1 MRLDGQTALV
11 TGASSGIG
19 RAIALAFAAAGADVA
34 INYAENARGAQEVA
48 DAIEALGRR
57 AMLVRADVT
66 QPREVEDMVELV
78 TGAWGRLD
86 VLVNNAGVVRR
97 GSLFEI
103 DAAIWDTVLDVNL
116 KGAFLCAQSAA
127 RWMLPAGRGAIVN
140 IASMRGVEGGST
152 SMHYAAAKG
161 GLITL
166 TKSLARELAPSIRV
180 NAVAPG
186 YVDTRIQS
194 ELTPEKRRAIAEST
208 PLGRIG
214 KPEEIARVA
223 LFFASDASSFVTGQ
237 TLLADGGRVMI

>member
-1 MRLDGQTALV
+1 MRLDGRIALV

-19 RAIALAFAAAGADVA
+19 RAIAIAFAEAGADVA
-34 INYAENARGAQEVA
+34 INYRDNERGAHEVA
-48 DAIEALGRR
+48 SEIEKLGRR
-57 AMLVRADVT
+57 AMPVRADVT
-66 QPREVEDMVELV
+66 HPREVEDMVELV
-78 TGAWGRLD
+78 TGAWQRLD

-103 DAAIWDTVLDVNL
+103 DAAMWDDVVDVNL

-127 RWMLPAGRGAIVN
+127 RWMLPSGRGAIVN

-166 TKSLARELAPSIRV
+166 TKSLARELAPAIRV

-186 YVDTRIQS
+186 YVETRIQAD
-194 ELTPEKRRAIAEST
+194 LTPEKRREIIAST
-208 PLGRIG
+208 PLKRIG
-214 KPEEIARVA
+214 LPEEIARVA
-223 LFFASDASSFVTGQ
+223 LFFASDASSYVTGQ
-237 TLLADGGRVMI
+237 TLLADGGRVMT